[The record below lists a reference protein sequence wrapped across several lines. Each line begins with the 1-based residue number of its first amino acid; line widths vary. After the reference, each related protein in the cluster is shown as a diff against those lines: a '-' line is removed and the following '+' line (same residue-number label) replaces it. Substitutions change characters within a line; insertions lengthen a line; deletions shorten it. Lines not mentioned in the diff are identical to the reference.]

1 VFEGNCCASREAG
14 AVWETVLGNVYEDE
28 EVLKVLD
35 ARKTVI
41 FVGGVGGLGGMRG
54 YSIDV

>member
-1 VFEGNCCASREAG
+1 M
-14 AVWETVLGNVYEDE
+14 WETVLGNVYEDE